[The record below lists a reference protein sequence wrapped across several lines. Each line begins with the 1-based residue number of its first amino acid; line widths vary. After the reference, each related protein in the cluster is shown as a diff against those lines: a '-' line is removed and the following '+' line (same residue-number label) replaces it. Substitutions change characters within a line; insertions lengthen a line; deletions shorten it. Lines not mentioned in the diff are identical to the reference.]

1 MGFMR
6 TGLAGFVGTA
16 LLVTTASP
24 ALAGGY
30 GGISVGS
37 GYGGVSYGLGL
48 GSSWGGGRGWGRR
61 HRHHDRVDTG
71 DVIGAIAVIG
81 VIAAIASSASKKNRD
96 RSDRADRDDY
106 PAKREDRSEDRRSSS
121 DKRISSEDDAANA
134 CADAAEER
142 GGDGARVRDIT
153 DVRKAGDGWDVDGK
167 ITQRSSWRDR
177 DGQAKNFSCRV
188 RFGSVEDVRIEGDK
202 VALLDN

>member
-6 TGLAGFVGTA
+6 TGLAVAAGTA
-16 LLVTTASP
+16 LLATTATP
-24 ALAGGY
+24 AMAGGF
-30 GGISVGS
+30 GSISVGS
-37 GYGGVSYGLGL
+37 GYGGVNYGLGI
-48 GSSWGGGRGWGRR
+48 GSSWGGGRRWGRHHR
-61 HRHHDRVDTG
+61 HRDRVDAG

-81 VIAAIASSASKKNRD
+81 VIAAIASAGSKKNRD
-96 RSDRADRDDY
+96 RSERADRDDY
-106 PAKREDRSEDRRSSS
+106 PSRRDDRGVSST
-121 DKRISSEDDAANA
+121 KRITSEDDAAYA
-134 CADAAEER
+134 CADAAEVR

-167 ITQRSSWRDR
+167 ITQRSSWKDR
-177 DGQAKNFSCRV
+177 DGEAKNFSCRV

>member
-6 TGLAGFVGTA
+6 TTLAGAASIA
-16 LLVTTASP
+16 LLATTASP
-24 ALAGGY
+24 AMAGGY
-30 GGISVGS
+30 GSISVGS
-37 GYGGVSYGLGL
+37 GYGGVNYGVGL
-48 GSSWGGGRGWGRR
+48 SSWRGGRGWGRR
-61 HRHHDRVDTG
+61 HRHHDRVDAG

-81 VIAAIASSASKKNRD
+81 VIAAIASAGSKKNRD
-96 RSDRADRDDY
+96 RSERADRGDY
-106 PAKREDRSEDRRSSS
+106 PSRRDDRSDDRRSSS
-121 DKRISSEDDAANA
+121 DKRITSEDDAAYA
-134 CADAAEER
+134 CADAAEQR

-167 ITQRSSWRDR
+167 ITQRSTWRDR
-177 DGQAKNFSCRV
+177 DGEAKNFSCRV